1 MKEFFKRRGLLLF
14 IIAIVICAVTIG
26 SLYAS
31 GNRSSFITN
40 TVNTVTLPLKKGIK
54 AGVDR
59 LESIYGYIYKYDTL
73 EQENAQLKE
82 ENAILRA
89 GASEAERIASDNEEY
104 KRMLGLSETIRELKK
119 VDAAVTGWTSSNW
132 SSSFTI
138 GKGSNDGIEVGD
150 PVINSGGELVGQVS
164 EVGTS
169 WSVVLSIVDTSI
181 SIGANSGGT
190 LAIASGDFEL
200 MRDGKLKL
208 TNVPS
213 TAQLVTGDTV
223 YTSGAGE
230 VFPPDLVIGTI
241 ASVNKAASGLT
252 NYAIIEPSADL
263 GTLSLAFVIIDYNY
277 SG

>member
-1 MKEFFKRRGLLLF
+1 MKDFFKRRGLLLF

-82 ENAILRA
+82 ENAILRT

-138 GKGSNDGIEVGD
+138 GKGSSDGIEVGD

-164 EVGTS
+164 EVGAS

-241 ASVNKAASGLT
+241 DSVNKASSGLT